1 MHMSESFVSIVEKY
15 TSNKNSQVRMNISD
29 LVSIIKF
36 NSIVDSIIDTKGIV
50 DAPMVETKYTVFIS
64 DAMQSLEQKF
74 SEFGLKLVQKPTVRA
89 SSKSLYLRAQMK
101 VWMKS
106 DPSVTVYVPLYY
118 THDNWKLLEKENVE
132 SELVTVIS
140 SSIVHA
146 LADTNCTFINPR
158 NYDKFPAYNV
168 EVEDYVYDQWNIVLE
183 IMTGKVDADIKLY
196 YVWNAET
203 GDYKRTDENSELA
216 LKHNKYTNFMKQ
228 MK

>member
-15 TSNKNSQVRMNISD
+15 ISNKNSQVRMNISD

-74 SEFGLKLVQKPTVRA
+74 SEFGLELVQKPTVRA

-106 DPSVTVYVPLYY
+106 DPSVTVHVP
-118 THDNWKLLEKENVE
+118 
-132 SELVTVIS
+132 
-140 SSIVHA
+140 
-146 LADTNCTFINPR
+146 P
-158 NYDKFPAYNV
+158 
-168 EVEDYVYDQWNIVLE
+168 VL
-183 IMTGKVDADIKLY
+183 
-196 YVWNAET
+196 
-203 GDYKRTDENSELA
+203 
-216 LKHNKYTNFMKQ
+216 HP
-228 MK
+228 